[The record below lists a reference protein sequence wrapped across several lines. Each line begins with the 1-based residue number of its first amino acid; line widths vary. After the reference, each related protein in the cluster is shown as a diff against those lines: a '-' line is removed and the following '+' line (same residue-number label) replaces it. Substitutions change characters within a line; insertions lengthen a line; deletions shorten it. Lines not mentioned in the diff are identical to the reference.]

1 MGRLPRRNLGAGVYH
16 IYNRCANNL
25 WILDSPECKD
35 KFLELLERLSGK
47 YELNIYHYCV
57 MSNHFHIAAEGNMK
71 NISSFVSGLS
81 CQYSKFYHKISQN
94 GFGPVWQGRFKSVI
108 VQKSVYLSRLGRYI
122 ELNPVRAGIV
132 DPANIVDYL
141 WSSARFY
148 LTDEKS
154 PVIAPEKHPLWQSPF
169 DEKFRQNYAEY
180 LSLPYDEDLKEFR
193 SYASVLGD
201 KAFLVRLSSQAG
213 RLFLR
218 PGRPAKEN
226 NLIANE

>member
-25 WILDSPECKD
+25 WILDLPECKD

-94 GFGPVWQGRFKSVI
+94 GFGPVWQ
-108 VQKSVYLSRLGRYI
+108 
-122 ELNPVRAGIV
+122 
-132 DPANIVDYL
+132 
-141 WSSARFY
+141 
-148 LTDEKS
+148 
-154 PVIAPEKHPLWQSPF
+154 
-169 DEKFRQNYAEY
+169 
-180 LSLPYDEDLKEFR
+180 
-193 SYASVLGD
+193 
-201 KAFLVRLSSQAG
+201 
-213 RLFLR
+213 
-218 PGRPAKEN
+218 
-226 NLIANE
+226 

>member
-57 MSNHFHIAAEGNMK
+57 MSNHFHIAAEGNIK

-94 GFGPVWQGRFKSVI
+94 GFGPVRQGRCKGVI

-154 PVIAPEKHPLWQSPF
+154 PVISPEKHPLWQPPF
-169 DEKFRQNYAEY
+169 I
-180 LSLPYDEDLKEFR
+180 P
-193 SYASVLGD
+193 
-201 KAFLVRLSSQAG
+201 
-213 RLFLR
+213 
-218 PGRPAKEN
+218 
-226 NLIANE
+226 

>member
-81 CQYSKFYHKISQN
+81 CQYSKFYHRGN
-94 GFGPVWQGRFKSVI
+94 FKTPQICQSALFFDLI
-108 VQKSVYLSRLGRYI
+108 KGAFFRLRI
-122 ELNPVRAGIV
+122 KLRR
-132 DPANIVDYL
+132 DKRL
-141 WSSARFY
+141 
-148 LTDEKS
+148 
-154 PVIAPEKHPLWQSPF
+154 
-169 DEKFRQNYAEY
+169 
-180 LSLPYDEDLKEFR
+180 LPCR
-193 SYASVLGD
+193 
-201 KAFLVRLSSQAG
+201 
-213 RLFLR
+213 
-218 PGRPAKEN
+218 
-226 NLIANE
+226 